1 MGVSSYFSAHP
12 MCRCASGRKGDKVTT
27 PRDFTPDHA
36 IEVERQAGGPDP
48 RAVTRRIWFS
58 RILALVFL
66 LGSIAV
72 LAASAGFGSSTFWIA
87 TIVLV
92 AFASY
97 VFLAERR
104 ARKLTVALEKRLRLG
119 LLVHNMELENMA
131 MQDDLTQ
138 LFNRR
143 YLFER
148 LEREMETARAF
159 KRPLSLMVIDLDG
172 MKLVNDGYGHRVG
185 DELLQSF
192 GRFLLEATR
201 ASDVPART
209 GGDEFAI
216 ILPDTSDKSAM
227 ALKER
232 LARKLADVD
241 LLDETVRVRVTA
253 SFGVA
258 TFPHAGDSVDAV
270 IQRADMD
277 MYADKNMRKAEVA
290 TAAKAAA
297 KAS

>member
-1 MGVSSYFSAHP
+1 MEHQP
-12 MCRCASGRKGDKVTT
+12 N
-27 PRDFTPDHA
+27 
-36 IEVERQAGGPDP
+36 GPDTD
-48 RAVTRRIWFS
+48 AVARRIWFA
-58 RILALVFL
+58 RLLEVVFL

-72 LAASAGFGSSTFWIA
+72 LAASAGFGSSAFWIA
-87 TIVLV
+87 SIVLV
-92 AFASY
+92 AFAAY
-97 VFLAERR
+97 VFLAERQG
-104 ARKLTVALEKRLRLG
+104 RKLTVALEKRLRLG

-148 LEREMETARAF
+148 LERELETARAF

-172 MKLVNDGYGHRVG
+172 MKQVNDGYGHRVG
-185 DELLQSF
+185 DELLPAF
-192 GRFLLEATR
+192 GRFLLDATR
-201 ASDVPART
+201 ASDVPARI

-227 ALKER
+227 ALKAR
-232 LARKLADVD
+232 LARKLAETD
-241 LLDETVRVRVTA
+241 LLDGEVQVRVTA
-253 SFGVA
+253 SFGVS
-258 TFPHAGDSVDAV
+258 TFPMAGDSVDSLL
-270 IQRADMD
+270 QRADVD
-277 MYADKNMRKAEVA
+277 MYADKNMRKANAA

>member
-1 MGVSSYFSAHP
+1 
-12 MCRCASGRKGDKVTT
+12 
-27 PRDFTPDHA
+27 
-36 IEVERQAGGPDP
+36 
-48 RAVTRRIWFS
+48 
-58 RILALVFL
+58 VFL

-148 LEREMETARAF
+148 LEREMDTARAF

-241 LLDETVRVRVTA
+241 LLDDAVRVRVTA

-277 MYADKNMRKAEVA
+277 MYADKNMRKAEL
-290 TAAKAAA
+290 AKAAA